1 MKDISRSLLNLIFCI
16 PIVSFGQE
24 LSNFS
29 NGELIELAADA
40 ELYRD
45 YRSAAEYYEAYLEK
59 KPSKINYRYK
69 LAESYRSSNQYK
81 KAIEQYQNVLASKSA
96 KKYPL
101 SKFHLA
107 NMEIAN
113 GNCDEATTLLE
124 QFRKEYRGEKNDR
137 RYRRLAKFSIEG
149 CQGKDHKGRDFIIEP
164 LPAEINKSHM
174 EGSPTFIDEK
184 TILYNSL
191 KLNSNDKFEI
201 TDALNK
207 KRKFYS
213 AVIEEDEWVSKG
225 EWINEELETNNLEIG
240 NGSFSL
246 DGNRFY
252 YSLCFQDQNA
262 NVNCDIFII
271 SKVGEKWTEPQK
283 LPEEISSKRYTE
295 TQVAVGLDEKNREVI
310 YFVSNRPEGKGGL
323 DIWYT
328 VYDFKKNEYKSPRNC
343 GSKIN
348 SVGDEMTPF
357 INPSNRKLYF
367 SSNGHPGYGQ
377 LDVFSSLGL
386 RSKWE
391 EPKNLG
397 STINSS
403 ADELYYVLA
412 PKGNAGI
419 FASNRFY
426 QKKASTCCDDLFY
439 FIDPD
444 FVSVSYKAKV
454 QDEENN
460 KMIGAEYQLFQKT
473 DSTDEKFLIKSG
485 TTNEEGEIDFELEPN
500 QDYSV
505 VVKKEDYY
513 TLEKEI
519 QSPNTTSNTVIEGE
533 VKMKR
538 ITKEAVQIEN
548 IYYEFDKSDLT
559 KEAKESIKNTIL
571 EILEV
576 NPQLIV
582 EIGSHTDGN
591 GTEAYNKNLSQARAE
606 SVVKYLIS
614 EGIPKENLV
623 AKGYG
628 ESLPIQPNKN
638 EDGSDNPEGR
648 AKNRR
653 TEFRVVGSIKYLE
666 NDDDY

>member
-1 MKDISRSLLNLIFCI
+1 M
-16 PIVSFGQE
+16 
-24 LSNFS
+24 
-29 NGELIELAADA
+29 
-40 ELYRD
+40 
-45 YRSAAEYYEAYLEK
+45 
-59 KPSKINYRYK
+59 
-69 LAESYRSSNQYK
+69 
-81 KAIEQYQNVLASKSA
+81 
-96 KKYPL
+96 
-101 SKFHLA
+101 
-107 NMEIAN
+107 
-113 GNCDEATTLLE
+113 
-124 QFRKEYRGEKNDR
+124 
-137 RYRRLAKFSIEG
+137 
-149 CQGKDHKGRDFIIEP
+149 QGF
-164 LPAEINKSHM
+164 
-174 EGSPTFIDEK
+174 
-184 TILYNSL
+184 
-191 KLNSNDKFEI
+191 
-201 TDALNK
+201 
-207 KRKFYS
+207 
-213 AVIEEDEWVSKG
+213 
-225 EWINEELETNNLEIG
+225 
-240 NGSFSL
+240 
-246 DGNRFY
+246 
-252 YSLCFQDQNA
+252 
-262 NVNCDIFII
+262 
-271 SKVGEKWTEPQK
+271 
-283 LPEEISSKRYTE
+283 
-295 TQVAVGLDEKNREVI
+295 
-310 YFVSNRPEGKGGL
+310 
-323 DIWYT
+323 
-328 VYDFKKNEYKSPRNC
+328 
-343 GSKIN
+343 
-348 SVGDEMTPF
+348 
-357 INPSNRKLYF
+357 
-367 SSNGHPGYGQ
+367 
-377 LDVFSSLGL
+377 
-386 RSKWE
+386 
-391 EPKNLG
+391 
-397 STINSS
+397 
-403 ADELYYVLA
+403 
-412 PKGNAGI
+412 

-628 ESLPIQPNKN
+628 EKSAN
-638 EDGSDNPEGR
+638 S
-648 AKNRR
+648 
-653 TEFRVVGSIKYLE
+653 T
-666 NDDDY
+666 

>member
-1 MKDISRSLLNLIFCI
+1 MKDISRYLFIFILFCPFI
-16 PIVSFGQE
+16 SFGQE
-24 LSNFS
+24 LSSFS
-29 NGELIELAADA
+29 NRELIELAADA

-59 KPSKINYRYK
+59 KPSKVNYRYK

-81 KAIEQYQNVLASKSA
+81 KAIEQYGIVLASKNA

-107 NMEIAN
+107 SMEIAN
-113 GNCDEATTLLE
+113 GGCDTAIILLDE
-124 QFRKEYRGEKNDR
+124 FRKEYRGEKNDR
-137 RYRRLAKFSIEG
+137 RYRRLAKYSIEG
-149 CQGKDHKGRDFIIEP
+149 CQGKENKGREFIIEA
-164 LPAEINKSHM
+164 LPSEINRSHM
-174 EGSPTFIDEK
+174 EGSPIFLDEK

-191 KLNSNDKFEI
+191 KLKSNDKFDISE
-201 TDALNK
+201 ALTK
-207 KRKFYS
+207 RRKFYK
-213 AVIEEDEWVSKG
+213 AAIEEDEWVSKG
-225 EWINEELETNNLEIG
+225 EWINEELETNSLEIG
-240 NGSFSL
+240 NGAFSL

-262 NVNCDIFII
+262 HVNCDIFMI
-271 SKVGEKWTEPQK
+271 SKAGDGWTSPQK

-367 SSNGHPGYGQ
+367 SSNGHPGFGQ

-426 QKKASTCCDDLFY
+426 EKKVSTCCDDLFY

-444 FVSVSYKAKV
+444 FVSVSYKAKME
-454 QDEENN
+454 DEEN
-460 KMIGAEYQLFQKT
+460 KKILGAEYQLFQKS
-473 DSTDEKFLIKSG
+473 DSTDEKYLIKSG
-485 TTNEEGEIDFELEPN
+485 ITNENGEIDFELEPN
-500 QDYSV
+500 QKYAV

-513 TLEKEI
+513 TLEKDIE
-519 QSPNTTSNTVIEGE
+519 SPNTTSNSSLEEKI
-533 VKMKR
+533 KMKR
-538 ITKEAVQIEN
+538 ITKEAVPIEN
-548 IYYEFDKSDLT
+548 IYYEYNSSELSD
-559 KEAKESIKNTIL
+559 EAKLSIKKTVLKIL
-571 EILEV
+571 DN

-591 GTEAYNKNLSQARAE
+591 GTEAYNKNLSQRRAE

-614 EGIPKENLV
+614 EGIPKENLI

-628 ESLPIQPNKN
+628 EIKPIAPNVN

-653 TEFRVVGSIKYLE
+653 TEFRVVGSIEYLE